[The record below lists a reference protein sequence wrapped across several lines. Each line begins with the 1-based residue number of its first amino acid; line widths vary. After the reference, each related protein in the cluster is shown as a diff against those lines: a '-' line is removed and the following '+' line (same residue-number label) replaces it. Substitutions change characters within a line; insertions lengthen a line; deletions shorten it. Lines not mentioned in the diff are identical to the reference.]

1 MPTDSLNIVKNHIE
15 TSIGELGI
23 RIFQKSVLQLNISVN
38 PSKNEIENLIVLLE
52 KTIAKLYGDNKSN
65 AIFNNLRKEL
75 IEYDKFFIKF
85 FGSKIEDTLNNFFEM
100 KGIPKETEIKEIARF
115 LISNGYEQKEK
126 KVIETLKKLTKERI
140 IRDLKGSIINDD
152 IKSFLDNNKLYS
164 ESDIEVF
171 INEIK
176 AKELDISDID
186 LKDKIEKERLFRK
199 FNYMERKENEEEKI
213 LKQYITLFNDSLK
226 KEYEYIVSDKDII
239 SLMKKNHYLYL
250 YFKRYSIDL
259 KTQ

>member
-52 KTIAKLYGDNKSN
+52 KTIAKLYGDKKSN

-213 LKQYITLFNDSLK
+213 LKQYITLFNDSFK
-226 KEYEYIVSDKDII
+226 KEYDYIVSDKDII
-239 SLMKKNHYLYL
+239 SMMKKNHYLYL

-259 KTQ
+259 KNQ

>member
-1 MPTDSLNIVKNHIE
+1 
-15 TSIGELGI
+15 
-23 RIFQKSVLQLNISVN
+23 
-38 PSKNEIENLIVLLE
+38 
-52 KTIAKLYGDNKSN
+52 
-65 AIFNNLRKEL
+65 
-75 IEYDKFFIKF
+75 
-85 FGSKIEDTLNNFFEM
+85 
-100 KGIPKETEIKEIARF
+100 
-115 LISNGYEQKEK
+115 
-126 KVIETLKKLTKERI
+126 
-140 IRDLKGSIINDD
+140 
-152 IKSFLDNNKLYS
+152 LYS

-250 YFKRYSIDL
+250 YFKRYSIGINI
-259 KTQ
+259 Q